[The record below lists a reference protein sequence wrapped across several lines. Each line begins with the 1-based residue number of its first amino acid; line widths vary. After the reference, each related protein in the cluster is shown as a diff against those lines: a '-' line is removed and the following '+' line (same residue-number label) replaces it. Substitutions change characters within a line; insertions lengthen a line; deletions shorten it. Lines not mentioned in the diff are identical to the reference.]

1 MANSFCY
8 NNGCDYIVNL
18 LILVSLYALNELYL
32 KSLHPIFK
40 NHFNDFLAM
49 PLLLSYSS
57 LVHKKSISTLTV
69 VLLTVICSFVWEFVA
84 PMYKSDSIG
93 DWLDVV
99 SYGVGSLV
107 WVIGFRL
114 IRRSNNEKKD
124 NN

>member
-1 MANSFCY
+1 MANSFRY
-8 NNGCDYIVNL
+8 IDICDYIISL
-18 LILVSLYALNELYL
+18 LILVLLYTLNELYL

-49 PLLLSYSS
+49 PLLLSYGS
-57 LVHKKSISTLTV
+57 LVHKKSLSTLTV

-84 PMYKSDSIG
+84 PMYKSDSMG

-99 SYGVGSLV
+99 SYIVGSLV
-107 WVIGFRL
+107 WIIGFKL
-114 IRRSNNEKKD
+114 IRRSSNEKKD

>member
-1 MANSFCY
+1 MANSFCD
-8 NNGCDYIVNL
+8 NNSNYSIINL
-18 LILVSLYALNELYL
+18 LILVSLYTLNELYL

-49 PLLLSYSS
+49 PLLLSYGS
-57 LVHKKSISTLTV
+57 LVHKKSLSTLTV

-84 PMYKSDSIG
+84 PMYKSDSMG

-99 SYGVGSLV
+99 SYIVGSFV
-107 WVIGFRL
+107 WVIRFKL
-114 IRRSNNEKKD
+114 IRRNNNEKKD

>member
-1 MANSFCY
+1 MANSFRD
-8 NNGCDYIVNL
+8 NNSNYSIISL
-18 LILVSLYALNELYL
+18 LILVLLYTLNELYF

-49 PLLLSYSS
+49 PLLLSYGS
-57 LVHKKSISTLTV
+57 LVHKKSLSTLTV
-69 VLLTVICSFVWEFVA
+69 VLLTIICSFVWEFVA
-84 PMYKSDSIG
+84 PMYKSDSMG

-99 SYGVGSLV
+99 SYIVGSLV
-107 WVIGFRL
+107 WIIGFKL